1 MGLLQNTVVTVVTET
16 TEGTLQADAAGDAL
30 KLLKD
35 AKPPDVTKKFIES
48 PTMSG
53 SLSPDDPLVG
63 PDDGSF
69 ELPVALKGSG
79 YSTTPPECDALL
91 YAMFG
96 KRTIPTGGVVAAS
109 PTPTTTAFTVTGS
122 TFTANDAIL
131 VEIGTGWQY
140 TWITAVTDGTG
151 DQALTVAPALTQAP
165 ATGADVKPGVTYKLS
180 SAEADFKSLSVY
192 YYMDGIKFAMAG
204 CRGNPSFEFKWG
216 EVPTVKFKMEL
227 MSWTATD
234 ADIAFTPT
242 YDTAPLFICTGG
254 SFLFNGSEHY
264 IESFALD
271 LGLKIAKLGAIQ
283 AEGYHDIF
291 VARRAPEGSFDPYAT
306 DVAHLTAFKAMTPGA
321 INLRVG
327 DSSNMIVM
335 KLPRVMRKE
344 VKMSDKEG
352 VNTYDVSFAASKTV
366 ADDEVFLAFLSSV
379 DPT

>member
-1 MGLLQNTVVTVVTET
+1 MGLLQNMIVTVVTET

-35 AKPPDVTKKFIES
+35 AKPPAVAKKFIES

-63 PDDGSF
+63 PDEGSF

-91 YAMFG
+91 HAMFG

-109 PTPTTTAFTVTGS
+109 PSPTTTAFTVTGS
-122 TFTANDAIL
+122 TFAVNDAIL
-131 VEIGTGWQY
+131 VEVGTGWQY
-140 TWITAVTDGTG
+140 SWITAVTDGSG
-151 DQALTVAPALTQAP
+151 NQALTVAPALTQAP
-165 ATGADVKPGVTYKLS
+165 ATGADVKPGVTYKPS

-192 YYMDGIKFAMAG
+192 YYMDGIKFSLAG
-204 CRGNPSFEFKWG
+204 CRGNPSFDFKWG
-216 EVPTVKFKMEL
+216 EVPSVTFKMEL
-227 MSWTATD
+227 MKWTAAD
-234 ADIAFTPT
+234 AAIGFTPT
-242 YDTAPLFICTGG
+242 YDAAPLFICTGG
-254 SFLFNGSEHY
+254 SFLLNGSEHY
-264 IESFALD
+264 IENFSID
-271 LGLKIAKLGAIQ
+271 LGLNIAKLGAIQ

-291 VARRAPEGSFDPYAT
+291 ISARTPEGSFDPYAT
-306 DVAHLTAFKAMTPGA
+306 DAAHLTAFKAMTPGA
-321 INLRVG
+321 IHLRVG
-327 DSSNMIVM
+327 TASNMIVM
-335 KLPRVMRKE
+335 KLPRIVRKD